1 MIFERI
7 SPTDVARP
15 ALVIGHR
22 GAAGRRPENTLMS
35 FSHAVELGVSAV
47 ELDVHTVE
55 GELVVIHDDTL
66 DRTTNGT
73 GSVAACSLAQ
83 LRELDAGCGAAVPL
97 LREVFELL
105 GSTTGV
111 NVELKGAGTA
121 PRLASLLGDYPNQD
135 LLVSSFD
142 HEALRVFHRA
152 RADVPVAPLFH
163 RWQRNAWQIADT
175 IGAWSINLS
184 ARTASGA
191 RIAKAHANG
200 FRVLVYTV
208 NKVGVAN
215 RLRAFGVDGV
225 FTDYPDRIT
234 LACLNDP
241 TPG

>member
-1 MIFERI
+1 MARVTRATVGAEAASSIMFGCGSREDSVATGVDAAPSLPPAGVAPVI
-7 SPTDVARP
+7 PPSDAADIAGSAGACVPTD
-15 ALVIGHR
+15 
-22 GAAGRRPENTLMS
+22 
-35 FSHAVELGVSAV
+35 
-47 ELDVHTVE
+47 
-55 GELVVIHDDTL
+55 
-66 DRTTNGT
+66 GT

-105 GSTTGV
+105 GSTTGI

-121 PRLASLLGDYPNQD
+121 PRLAALLGDYPNQD